1 MPEWPERA
9 ETHPFAAED
18 DSELGYMDDPYQEEP
33 YEELLT
39 PEFITSERDTLW
51 MVEVLETLS
60 VYWFISCFSIY
71 RFILPTVLSFALS
84 VVLSFYLTFYHS
96 MYLSI
101 ILSVYMS
108 FYLPFV

>member
-60 VYWFISCFSIY
+60 VFLSICRLFY
-71 RFILPTVLSFALS
+71 LLVFLSMVLSTTVLF
-84 VVLSFYLTFYHS
+84 FYHS
-96 MYLSI
+96 I
-101 ILSVYMS
+101 IPSNSKKVGTLCKMQ
-108 FYLPFV
+108 